1 MSSEEPSPGVD
12 RSLPATAASRAVV
25 LARPGHG
32 IEVAIAHLLV
42 MPGLGPGLGPGIHEF
57 AEEKAHPATQDRS
70 LFFCDLRVC
79 ACELVDAKPKAWHD
93 ERGADGAKP
102 LLRRLNLTPMG
113 LGPGIHEFAEGCFT
127 RRRGDAELKARLRV
141 LRGSA

>member
-1 MSSEEPSPGVD
+1 MTSGV
-12 RSLPATAASRAVV
+12 RMERGLCSG
-25 LARPGHG
+25 RPN
-32 IEVAIAHLLV
+32 LTP
-42 MPGLGPGLGPGIHEF
+42 MGLGPGIHEF
-57 AEEKAHPATQDRS
+57 AEEKAHPATQDRA

-113 LGPGIHEFAEGCFT
+113 
-127 RRRGDAELKARLRV
+127 
-141 LRGSA
+141 GSQGMQNFNKGG